1 MLTRIVPLAFALA
14 LFASPAMAGQCPA
27 DIAKIDAALA
37 ENTSLSDDEKAT
49 VTEMRNK
56 GEELHNSGAHAE
68 SVAVLAEA
76 KAILGIE

>member
-14 LFASPAMAGQCPA
+14 LVAGPAFAGQCPA

-56 GEELHNSGAHAE
+56 GEELHNSGAHDE
-68 SVAVLAEA
+68 SVAVLA
-76 KAILGIE
+76 